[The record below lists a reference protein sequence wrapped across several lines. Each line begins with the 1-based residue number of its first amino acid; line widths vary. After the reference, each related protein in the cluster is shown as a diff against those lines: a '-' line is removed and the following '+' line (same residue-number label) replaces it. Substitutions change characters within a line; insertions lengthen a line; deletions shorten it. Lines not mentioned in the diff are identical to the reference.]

1 MAVFRGLERSNER
14 AAEQTDAADE
24 ARPDWSLA
32 ADLCVGRTMTD
43 RDKKLFVPGRLPDHE
58 RPLGRMMA
66 DSYGSPFS
74 PLRSLDEAKAASD
87 GVAILQGDDGGQIY
101 VVSPASKVACSANT
115 LRDLLVDLDAI
126 AWPGNPA
133 DMRRVFYERLPLGA
147 GVAGGMGGGHVGI
160 EPWIHEEFV
169 RAGLQANILDVLA
182 GRRSRIG

>member
-1 MAVFRGLERSNER
+1 MFASK
-14 AAEQTDAADE
+14 A
-24 ARPDWSLA
+24 
-32 ADLCVGRTMTD
+32 
-43 RDKKLFVPGRLPDHE
+43 
-58 RPLGRMMA
+58 
-66 DSYGSPFS
+66 
-74 PLRSLDEAKAASD
+74 LDEAKALPD

-126 AWPGNPA
+126 AWRGNQG
-133 DMRRVFYERLPLGA
+133 DMRNVFYERLPLGT

-169 RAGLQANILDVLA
+169 RAGLQAKILDVLA